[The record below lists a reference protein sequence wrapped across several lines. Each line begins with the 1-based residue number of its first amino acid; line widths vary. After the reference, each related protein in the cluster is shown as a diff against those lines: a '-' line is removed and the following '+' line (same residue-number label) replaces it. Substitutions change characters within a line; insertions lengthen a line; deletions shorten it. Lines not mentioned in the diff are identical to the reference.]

1 MKTSWRAELPQLL
14 IIVAMFAVAAWSWPQ
29 VPDRLPT
36 HWNLSGE
43 VDGYGGKF
51 AGLLLLPLIASMV
64 YLMLLFMPLI
74 DPGRKNYQN
83 FAGPFWVMR
92 MAIVLFLAF
101 TYGVMVLAAFGH
113 KIDMTTVI
121 CFAAAALLMVCGN
134 LMGKLRPNW
143 FVGVRT
149 PWTLSSRLSWNKT
162 HRLAGWLLMLMGLL
176 LAALAVFRTTWM
188 LVVMVTVDGLCLA
201 WIIVYSYLVYRRD
214 PNRISPA
221 GISPEPK

>member
-1 MKTSWRAELPQLL
+1 MKFSLRTELPQLL
-14 IIVAMFAVAAWSWPQ
+14 IIAAMFAVAAWSWPR
-29 VPDRLPT
+29 VPDRIPT

-51 AGLLLLPLIASMV
+51 AGLLLLPLITSGT
-64 YLMLLFMPLI
+64 YLLLLLLPLV
-74 DPGRKNYQN
+74 DPGRGNYQN
-83 FAGPFWVMR
+83 FAGPFQIMR

-101 TYGVMVLAAFGH
+101 TYGVMVLTAFGH
-113 KIDMTTVI
+113 HIDMTTVI

-149 PWTLSSRLSWNKT
+149 PWTLSSKMSWNKT

-188 LVVMVTVDGLCLA
+188 LILMVVVDVVCLA
-201 WIIVYSYLVYRRD
+201 WMVIYSYLVYRRD

>member
-1 MKTSWRAELPQLL
+1 MKFSFRTELPQLL
-14 IIVAMFAVAAWSWPQ
+14 VIAAMFAVAAWSWPQ
-29 VPDRLPT
+29 VPDRIPT

-51 AGLLLLPLIASMV
+51 AGLLLLPLITSGT
-64 YLMLLFMPLI
+64 YLLLLLLPLV
-74 DPGRKNYQN
+74 DPGRGNYQN
-83 FAGPFWVMR
+83 FAGPFQIMR

-113 KIDMTTVI
+113 QIDMTTVI

-149 PWTLSSRLSWNKT
+149 PWTLSSKMSWNKT

-188 LVVMVTVDGLCLA
+188 LILMVVVDVVCLA
-201 WIIVYSYLVYRRD
+201 WMVIYSYLVYRRD

>member
-1 MKTSWRAELPQLL
+1 MKFSFRTELPQLL
-14 IIVAMFAVAAWSWPQ
+14 IIAAMFAVAAWSWPR
-29 VPDRLPT
+29 VPDQIPT

-51 AGLLLLPLIASMV
+51 AGLLLLPLITSGT
-64 YLMLLFMPLI
+64 YLLLLLLPLV
-74 DPGRKNYQN
+74 DPGRGNYQN
-83 FAGPFWVMR
+83 FTGPFQIMR
-92 MAIVLFLAF
+92 TAIVLFLAF
-101 TYGVMVLAAFGH
+101 TYGVMVLAAFGNH
-113 KIDMTTVI
+113 IDMTTVI

-149 PWTLSSRLSWNKT
+149 PWTLSSKMSWNKT

-188 LVVMVTVDGLCLA
+188 LIVMVVVDVVCIA
-201 WIIVYSYLVYRRD
+201 WMVIYSYLVYRRD